1 MEIKRTRT
9 AGRLMVALG
18 LAAGVLGAGAGDAA
32 AGSTERADFELGLT
46 SRTPGTATGILLH
59 VRYKARGGDPN
70 TKPSPIRE
78 GTIEAPAGTV
88 FHLDRVPICRAS
100 DEEFRARGRGACPR
114 ESMVGQGDLSIIT
127 GFGPPADPVLTDAW
141 IFNTG
146 PGKGLVEVVQQKD
159 QDRTLGFDRADVR
172 DNKITIHPPMT
183 PGGPPDGQS
192 AVREIDFVFDD
203 PTYVTAPSSCPADG
217 LWRSRG
223 TFKYADGV
231 STTVTSTTPCARG
244 TGTDRANARRRLARM
259 RLKVAPR
266 RVRAGR
272 RARVRVRVAGSR
284 ECIRGATVRLARK
297 RARTNRRGRAAI
309 VARLRAGRRYR
320 VTAAKS
326 GCRPARAYVRAVKAK
341 ARR

>member
-1 MEIKRTRT
+1 MKIKRTGT
-9 AGRLMVALG
+9 TGRLVAVLG
-18 LAAGVLGAGAGDAA
+18 LAAGVLGAGAGQAA

-46 SRTPGTATGILLH
+46 TRTPGTATGIVLH

-70 TKPSPIRE
+70 AKPSPIRE
-78 GTIEAPAGTV
+78 GTIETPVGTT
-88 FHLDRVPICRAS
+88 FHLDRVPVCRAS
-100 DEEFRARGRGACPR
+100 DEEFRARGRSACGSD
-114 ESMVGQGDLSIIT
+114 SMVGHGDLSVIT

-172 DNKITIHPPMT
+172 ENRIMLHPPTT

-192 AVREIDFVFDD
+192 AVRDVDFVFDD

-244 TGTDRANARRRLARM
+244 TGTDGANNRRRPARM

-272 RARVRVRVAGSR
+272 RVRVRVRVAGSR
-284 ECIRGATVRLARK
+284 ACIRGATVRFAGK

-326 GCRPARAYVRAVKAK
+326 GCRPTRAFVRAVKATP
-341 ARR
+341 RR